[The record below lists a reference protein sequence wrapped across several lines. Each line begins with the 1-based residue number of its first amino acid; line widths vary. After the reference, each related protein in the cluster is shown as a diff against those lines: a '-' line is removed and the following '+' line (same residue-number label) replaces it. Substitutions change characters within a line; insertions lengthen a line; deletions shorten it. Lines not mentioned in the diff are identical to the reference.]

1 MTRLHFVLLLA
12 LIFSC
17 LALVQSSYESRR
29 LFNETNRAHDEAA
42 RLQAEYKRLEA
53 ERQAQATH
61 LRVEKLARERLMM
74 RTVNPAIT
82 HVVVDTA
89 RSQGSV
95 ASPPALTPA
104 GGGPGMTRPR
114 GPTEAA
120 K

>member
-1 MTRLHFVLLLA
+1 MTRLHFALLLA

-17 LALVQSSYESRR
+17 LTLVQNSYESRR

-61 LRVEKLARERLMM
+61 LRVEKVARERLSM
-74 RTVNPAIT
+74 RTVTPAVT
-82 HVVVDTA
+82 HFVVDSA
-89 RSQGSV
+89 APAAV
-95 ASPPALTPA
+95 A
-104 GGGPGMTRPR
+104 
-114 GPTEAA
+114 

>member
-29 LFNETNRAHDEAA
+29 LFNETNRAHDETA
-42 RLQAEYKRLEA
+42 RLQAEYTRLEA

-61 LRVEKLARERLMM
+61 LRVEKVAREKLAM
-74 RTVNPAIT
+74 RTVNPAVT
-82 HVVVDTA
+82 HFVVDTA
-89 RSQGSV
+89 ASGVV
-95 ASPPALTPA
+95 A
-104 GGGPGMTRPR
+104 
-114 GPTEAA
+114 